1 MPDFKEIFK
10 RIGEFFKK
18 LNPTQRI
25 VIIGGVVAVLIA
37 IVLVS
42 SVSTKTT
49 YTMLYQSPLSAEE
62 YVRVTEKLQEMG
74 VEFETKDDKYI
85 LVKDENAGREIRMQ
99 LGWEGIIPASVRGWE
114 IFDVQSFTT
123 TDFERNVNLR
133 RAIIGEMQ
141 KHLSTLD
148 DIEAVSIQVSFPQ
161 EQQLYSEYA
170 SPLSASVVVTP
181 APYSDLAENKEKI
194 KAIVNLVAAGIPDL
208 KTENVVV
215 VDDKGNVLS
224 DLLVPNDLSDTMKLA
239 QEQLRIQERERALLI
254 SRIQKSLETAVDPSR
269 IVVEASIQFDWTK
282 ATRNAE
288 LIVPTTIRP
297 DNPLTPYDDSEVQVT
312 VPVSE
317 RTTTEDFQGPAY
329 IPEGAPGTEP
339 NVPPGLQEVIDRFTH
354 YNRDDNI
361 VNYDSGR
368 EKIEEIKA
376 PYEIKKVSVA
386 VAIDGV
392 WTIVRND
399 VGDPIIT
406 NGGRIARSYTPV
418 DTGDLRQFEDWV
430 KAAVGFQIARGDEV
444 AVITVPFDHAKEFE
458 AEDEKIR
465 RKVQLRRTLIA
476 SIIVLFFLFIG
487 TLVYRAVAREMERRR
502 RLREE
507 ELARQQQAMREA
519 ALRAAEEE
527 AATVELSIEEKARM
541 ELLENAI
548 NISRERPDDVARL
561 IRTWL
566 AEE

>member
-1 MPDFKEIFK
+1 MPDFKEILN
-10 RIGEFFKK
+10 RITEFFKK
-18 LNPTQRI
+18 LNATQK
-25 VIIGGVVAVLIA
+25 IIMVGSVVAVIA
-37 IVLVS
+37 AIIFIS
-42 SVSTKTT
+42 GFSTKTT
-49 YTMLYQSPLSAEE
+49 YNMLFQSPLSPEE
-62 YVRVTEKLQEMG
+62 YAKVTEKLQEMG
-74 VEFETKDDKYI
+74 VDFETKDDKYI
-85 LVKDENAGREIRMQ
+85 LVKDENTGREIRMK
-99 LGWEGIIPASVRGWE
+99 LGWEGLIPESVRGWE
-114 IFDVQSFTT
+114 LFDVQSFTT

-141 KHLSTLD
+141 KHLTTLD
-148 DIEAVSIQVSFPQ
+148 DIDTVSIQVSFPQ
-161 EQQLYSEYA
+161 EQQLYTEYA
-170 SPLSASVVVTP
+170 APLTASVVVTP

-194 KAIVNLVAAGIPDL
+194 KAIVNLVSAGIPDL
-208 KTENVVV
+208 KPENVVV

-224 DLLVPNDLSDTMKLA
+224 DLLVPNDLSDSMKLA
-239 QEQLRIQERERALLI
+239 HEQLRIQERERALLI
-254 SRIQKSLETAVDPSR
+254 SRIQKSLESAVDPSR
-269 IVVEASIQFDWTK
+269 LVVEASIQFDWTK
-282 ATRNAE
+282 SKVNSE
-288 LIVPTTIRP
+288 LIVPTTVRP

-317 RTTTEDFQGPAY
+317 RQTTENFQGPAY
-329 IPEGAPGTEP
+329 IPEGPPGTEP
-339 NVPPGLQEVIDRFTH
+339 NVPPGLQSVIDRFTH
-354 YNRDDNI
+354 YQRDDNI

-368 EKIEEIKA
+368 QTVEEEKA
-376 PYEIKKVSVA
+376 PYEIKKISVA
-386 VAIDGV
+386 VAIDGI
-392 WTIVRND
+392 WTIERND
-399 VGDPIIT
+399 VGDPIVT

-418 DTGDLRQFEDWV
+418 SDDDLKRFKDWV

-444 AVITVPFDHAKEFE
+444 AVITVPFDHNKEFE

-487 TLVYRAVAREMERRR
+487 TLVYRAIAREMERRR